1 MKLQNK
7 FVAMLVGENSELRQR
22 KTDGSMYSFR
32 TVAIMQNGLVDNLR
46 VEEDLF
52 NTLKDKEHFKQYEMF
67 AYYDTQYSNYV
78 VVDMRMLK

>member
-7 FVAMLVGENSELRQR
+7 FVAMLIGENSELRQR

-32 TVAIMQNGLVDNLR
+32 TVAIMQNGLVDNIR

>member
-32 TVAIMQNGLVDNLR
+32 TVAIMQNGLVDNIR
-46 VEEDLF
+46 VEESLF